1 MSSLADSRSR
11 GIIYDERVEA
21 VVGKAAEPHVD
32 ESHSDKI
39 EIRMFSAADTN
50 E

>member
-1 MSSLADSRSR
+1 MVDSRSR

-21 VVGKAAEPHVD
+21 VVGRVAEPQVD

-39 EIRMFSAADTN
+39 EIRMFSAADAHD
-50 E
+50 